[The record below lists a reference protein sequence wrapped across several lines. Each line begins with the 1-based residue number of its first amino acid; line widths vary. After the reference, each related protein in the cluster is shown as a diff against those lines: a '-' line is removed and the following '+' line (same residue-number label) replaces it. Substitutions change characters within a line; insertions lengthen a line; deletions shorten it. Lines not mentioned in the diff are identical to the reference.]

1 MHFWALFSQAIGG
14 PRPRGGGGSFA
25 LVFLRPMSLD
35 REGDKLGSI
44 AHYFLRP
51 VFLDR
56 EGDKLGSI
64 AHYFLR
70 PVFLNRRCTMLLDQ
84 ALRISGG
91 HRLSRLYV
99 HRVCAF
105 SERNG

>member
-1 MHFWALFSQAIGG
+1 MHFWALFSQAIGV
-14 PRPRGGGGSFA
+14 PRPRGGRGSFA
-25 LVFLRPMSLD
+25 LVFLRPMS
-35 REGDKLGSI
+35 
-44 AHYFLRP
+44 
-51 VFLDR
+51 LDR

>member
-25 LVFLRPMSLD
+25 LVFLRPMS
-35 REGDKLGSI
+35 
-44 AHYFLRP
+44 
-51 VFLDR
+51 LDR